1 MTWIKI
7 CGITNLDD
15 ALVATDAGANA
26 LGFVFYKKSPRHV
39 TLETARSIV
48 ARLPQRTEKVGLFV
62 NETVDHVRD
71 TAEQLGL
78 TAVQLHGDESTEFSR
93 ALFQELA
100 NGSPRPMIF
109 RAWPA
114 KIFDAPAEHA
124 VGWDPVAAGLVE
136 PDEAYKGKRVHKI
149 HVAKNG
155 DLFLETHGFRPGVVS
170 GVLLDSSNDE
180 RRGGTG
186 QKFDWERVQPWAG
199 IINSI
204 SKLIVAGGLRPG
216 NVQEAIHI
224 LHPWGVDVSS
234 GVERAAGIKDPE
246 MIRAFIRAAR
256 AIDLTSPLPVYGERS
271 DRSCDPGEGDSPHSS
286 LSPNLQEEPL
296 TPTLSP
302 QARGEGAE
310 TARRRG

>member
-26 LGFVFYKKSPRHV
+26 LGFVFYPKSPRHV

-48 ARLPQRTEKVGLFV
+48 AQVPQRIEKVGVFV
-62 NETVDHVRD
+62 NETVDHVHD
-71 TAEQLGL
+71 TAKQLGL
-78 TAVQLHGDESTEFSR
+78 TAVQLHGDESTAFSR
-93 ALFQELA
+93 ALFQGLA
-100 NGSPRPMIF
+100 NGSPCRPMIF

-114 KIFDAPAEHA
+114 KIFDAPAEQA
-124 VGWDPVAAGLVE
+124 VRWDPVAAGLIE

-155 DLFLETHGFRPGVVS
+155 DLFLETHGFRPGVIS
-170 GVLLDSSNDE
+170 GVLLDSSTAE
-180 RRGGTG
+180 KRGGTG
-186 QKFDWERVQPWAG
+186 QAFDWERVQPWAG

-216 NVQEAIHI
+216 NVQEAIHL

-234 GVERAAGIKDPE
+234 GVEREPGKKDPRKV
-246 MIRAFIRAAR
+246 RAFVQAVRAM
-256 AIDLTSPLPVYGERS
+256 
-271 DRSCDPGEGDSPHSS
+271 
-286 LSPNLQEEPL
+286 EEA
-296 TPTLSP
+296 T
-302 QARGEGAE
+302 
-310 TARRRG
+310 

>member
-15 ALVATDAGANA
+15 ALAAADAGANA
-26 LGFVFYKKSPRHV
+26 LGFVFYPKSRRHV
-39 TLETARSIV
+39 TLETVCSIV
-48 ARLPQRTEKVGLFV
+48 AKVPRQMEKVGVFV
-62 NETVDHVRD
+62 NESVDRVRD
-71 TAEQLGL
+71 IAKHAGL
-78 TAVQLHGDESTEFSR
+78 TAVQLSGDESPEFSR
-93 ALFQELA
+93 SLFRELG
-100 NGSPRPMIF
+100 NKSRRPAIF
-109 RAWPA
+109 RCYPA
-114 KIFDAPAEHA
+114 KIFDAPAEQT

-155 DLFLETHGFRPGVVS
+155 DLFLETHGFRPGVIS
-170 GVLLDSSNDE
+170 GVLLDSANDE

-224 LHPWGVDVSS
+224 LHPWGVDVST
-234 GVERAAGIKDPE
+234 GVEREPGKKDPRKV
-246 MIRAFIRAAR
+246 RAFVEAVRAM
-256 AIDLTSPLPVYGERS
+256 
-271 DRSCDPGEGDSPHSS
+271 
-286 LSPNLQEEPL
+286 EEA
-296 TPTLSP
+296 S
-302 QARGEGAE
+302 
-310 TARRRG
+310 

>member
-15 ALVATDAGANA
+15 ALAATDAGANA
-26 LGFVFYKKSPRHV
+26 LGFVFYQKSSRHV

-48 ARLPQRTEKVGLFV
+48 AKLPQRIEKVGVFV
-62 NETVDHVRD
+62 NETADHVRD
-71 TAEQLGL
+71 AVKQGGL

-93 ALFQELA
+93 ALFQGLA

-109 RAWPA
+109 RTWPA
-114 KIFDAPAEHA
+114 KIFDAPAEQT

-136 PDEAYKGKRVHKI
+136 PDEAYTGKRVHKI

-155 DLFLETHGFRPGVVS
+155 DLFLETHGFRPGVIS
-170 GVLLDSSNDE
+170 GVLIDSSNDE

-186 QKFDWERVQPWAG
+186 KTFDWERVQPWAG

-216 NVQEAIHI
+216 NVQEAIHL
-224 LHPWGVDVSS
+224 LHPWGVDVST
-234 GVERAAGIKDPE
+234 GVEYEPGKKDPRRV
-246 MIRAFIRAAR
+246 RAFVRAVR
-256 AIDLTSPLPVYGERS
+256 AM
-271 DRSCDPGEGDSPHSS
+271 
-286 LSPNLQEEPL
+286 EEA
-296 TPTLSP
+296 S
-302 QARGEGAE
+302 
-310 TARRRG
+310 

>member
-15 ALVATDAGANA
+15 ALAATDAGANA
-26 LGFVFYKKSPRHV
+26 LGFVFYPKSRRHV
-39 TLETARSIV
+39 TLETVCSIV
-48 ARLPQRTEKVGLFV
+48 AKVPRQMERVGVFV

-71 TAEQLGL
+71 IAKHAGL
-78 TAVQLHGDESTEFSR
+78 TAVQLSGDESPEFSR
-93 ALFQELA
+93 SLFRELG
-100 NGSPRPMIF
+100 NKSRRPAIF
-109 RAWPA
+109 RCYPA
-114 KIFDAPAEHA
+114 KIFDAPAEQT

-155 DLFLETHGFRPGVVS
+155 DLFLETHGFRPGVIS

-224 LHPWGVDVSS
+224 LHPWGVDVST
-234 GVERAAGIKDPE
+234 GVEREPGKKDPRKV
-246 MIRAFIRAAR
+246 RAFVEAVRAM
-256 AIDLTSPLPVYGERS
+256 
-271 DRSCDPGEGDSPHSS
+271 
-286 LSPNLQEEPL
+286 EEA
-296 TPTLSP
+296 S
-302 QARGEGAE
+302 
-310 TARRRG
+310 

>member
-15 ALVATDAGANA
+15 ALAATDAGANA
-26 LGFVFYKKSPRHV
+26 LGFVFYPKSPRHV
-39 TLETARSIV
+39 TLETVCSIV
-48 ARLPQRTEKVGLFV
+48 AKVPRQMEKVGVFV

-71 TAEQLGL
+71 IAKHAGL
-78 TAVQLHGDESTEFSR
+78 TAVQLSGDESPEFSR
-93 ALFQELA
+93 SLFRELG
-100 NGSPRPMIF
+100 NKSRRPEIF
-109 RAWPA
+109 RCYPA
-114 KIFDAPAEHA
+114 KIFDAPAEQA

-155 DLFLETHGFRPGVVS
+155 DLFLETHGFRPGVIS
-170 GVLLDSSNDE
+170 GVLLDSTTAE
-180 RRGGTG
+180 KRGGTG

-204 SKLIVAGGLRPG
+204 SKLIVAGGLRHG

-234 GVERAAGIKDPE
+234 GVEREPGKKDPRKV
-246 MIRAFIRAAR
+246 RAFVEAVRAM
-256 AIDLTSPLPVYGERS
+256 
-271 DRSCDPGEGDSPHSS
+271 
-286 LSPNLQEEPL
+286 EEA
-296 TPTLSP
+296 S
-302 QARGEGAE
+302 
-310 TARRRG
+310 

>member
-15 ALVATDAGANA
+15 ALAASDAGANA
-26 LGFVFYKKSPRHV
+26 LGFVFYPKSPRHV
-39 TLETARSIV
+39 TLETANSIM
-48 ARLPQRTEKVGLFV
+48 AKLPQSMEMEKVGVFV
-62 NETVDHVRD
+62 NETVDRVC
-71 TAEQLGL
+71 EVVKQVGL

-100 NGSPRPMIF
+100 SGSARPMIF
-109 RAWPA
+109 RTWPA
-114 KIFDAPAEHA
+114 KIFDAPAEQT

-155 DLFLETHGFRPGVVS
+155 DLFLETHGFRPGVIS

-186 QKFDWERVQPWAG
+186 QAFDWERVQPWAG

-204 SKLIVAGGLRPG
+204 SKLIVAGGLHPG
-216 NVQEAIHI
+216 NVQEAIHL

-234 GVERAAGIKDPE
+234 GVETEPGKKDHRKMGAFMDAVRAMEEAG
-246 MIRAFIRAAR
+246 
-256 AIDLTSPLPVYGERS
+256 
-271 DRSCDPGEGDSPHSS
+271 
-286 LSPNLQEEPL
+286 
-296 TPTLSP
+296 
-302 QARGEGAE
+302 
-310 TARRRG
+310 

>member
-7 CGITNLDD
+7 CGITNVDD
-15 ALVATDAGANA
+15 ALLASEAGANA
-26 LGFVFYKKSPRHV
+26 LGFVFYPKSPRHV
-39 TLETARSIV
+39 TAETARSIAGRV
-48 ARLPQRTEKVGLFV
+48 PSRVEKVGVFV
-62 NETVDHVRD
+62 NESVGYVSETVKDV
-71 TAEQLGL
+71 GL

-100 NGSPRPMIF
+100 KRAPRPTIF
-109 RAWPA
+109 RSCQA
-114 KIFDAPAEHA
+114 KIFDAPAEQSI
-124 VGWDPVAAGLVE
+124 GWDPVAAGLVE

-170 GVLLDSSNDE
+170 GILLDSSNDE

-186 QKFDWERVQPWAG
+186 ETFDWELVQPWAG

-216 NVQEAIHI
+216 NVQEAIHL

-234 GVERAAGIKDPE
+234 GVEREPGKKDPRRV
-246 MIRAFIRAAR
+246 RAFIHAVRAM
-256 AIDLTSPLPVYGERS
+256 
-271 DRSCDPGEGDSPHSS
+271 
-286 LSPNLQEEPL
+286 EEA
-296 TPTLSP
+296 S
-302 QARGEGAE
+302 
-310 TARRRG
+310 